1 MVKRYEGY
9 LARIAGLDG
18 LLGACLLEIETGLSL
33 AQLGEDDE
41 VLGRLVASAAV
52 LRAQQ
57 QAARTLGVGDVVED
71 MVISQ
76 ASEYQVLRVIGAA
89 PELCCALA
97 LARRGSN
104 LAMARL
110 TLVEAE
116 AALGG

>member
-1 MVKRYEGY
+1 MSKRYDSY
-9 LARIAGLDG
+9 LARLAGLDG
-18 LLGACLLEIETGLSL
+18 LLGVCVLEVATG
-33 AQLGEDDE
+33 AVQARRGEDEE
-41 VLGRLVASAAV
+41 VLGRLVAGAAV

-57 QAARTLGVGDVVED
+57 QAAEVLGVGAVVED

-76 ASEYQVLRVIGAA
+76 ASEYHVLRLIGAA
-89 PELCCALA
+89 PGLCCAVA

-116 AALGG
+116 AALVE